1 MRSECLVLAPLIAV
15 VACACGNGAPADD
28 VLAVSATLPGP
39 GGDVVVDFSDARSRG
54 EWWPCDGRLTAQA
67 CVDDAHV
74 NVFVSL
80 PVVDRVEELGS
91 TICVQDGAASGAFE
105 ILKNRFDNLADA
117 RIPDDVSAFVVV
129 GSDADGDG
137 FTEDVEGETAGAAR
151 VLEGTIEIFSLNG
164 FDQPLS
170 LRLTGTVEGGAAVE
184 VTFLGPMSVPAVVPP
199 PEGPGTCVTPET

>member
-1 MRSECLVLAPLIAV
+1 MRFERVFVLALLGT
-15 VACACGNGAPADD
+15 ACGNGAPADD
-28 VLAVSATLPGP
+28 VLSVRGTLPGP
-39 GGDVVVDFSDARSRG
+39 GGDVAVDFSDGRSRG

-74 NVFVSL
+74 NVFLSL

-91 TICVQDGAASGAFE
+91 TICVQDGSASGAFE
-105 ILKNRFDNLADA
+105 ILKNRYDNLADA

-129 GSDADGDG
+129 GSDTDGDG
-137 FTEDVEGETAGAAR
+137 FVEDIEGETAGAAR

-170 LRLTGTVEGGAAVE
+170 MRLTGTVEGGEAVE
-184 VTFLGPMSVPAVVPP
+184 VTFLGAMSVPAVVPP
-199 PEGPGTCVTPET
+199 PEGPGTCVASE